1 MRMVFVILFAV
12 FIGAGFLLSDN
23 IHMREDLVTVQ
34 IENTELLEENQALH
48 AQLRET
54 TEKLAAG
61 EKVIIELTQ
70 RNLALEK
77 QAQESNSENLQLR
90 SQNKELQE
98 QVDALQAARLLQPPM
113 PTLLRLAILLPLFP
127 ASIAVTYILVRRKGN
142 GRSPEK
148 TFPEKGRR
156 TSIQLTDEEIQTV
169 IKMRRNK

>member
-23 IHMREDLVTVQ
+23 IHMQEDLDTVQ
-34 IENTELLEENQALH
+34 MENSELLEENQALQ
-48 AQLRET
+48 AQLRAAAER
-54 TEKLAAG
+54 LAAG
-61 EKVIIELTQ
+61 EKLIIELTQ

-77 QAQESNSENLQLR
+77 QVQESNTENSQLR
-90 SQNKELQE
+90 SQNMELQD
-98 QVDALQAARLLQPPM
+98 QVNSLQAARLLQPPM

-142 GRSPEK
+142 GRSPQEAS
-148 TFPEKGRR
+148 PGKGRR
-156 TSIQLTDEEIQTV
+156 TGIQLTDEEIQTV